1 MEIPVIEIIVMIKTA
16 TKSIWNL
23 LIWHLLN
30 VLDLSSNYHSK
41 DFISNGCSNE
51 IPVFEIIVMI
61 KTATV
66 CLKLFG
72 LTFDNYTRFS
82 VQLSF

>member
-1 MEIPVIEIIVMIKTA
+1 M
-16 TKSIWNL
+16 
-23 LIWHLLN
+23 
-30 VLDLSSNYHSK
+30 
-41 DFISNGCSNE
+41 E

-66 CLKLFG
+66 CLKPFG